1 MDSEDFRRA
10 RAYAAWILLV
20 AAAVE
25 VAMGAW
31 ALSGLP
37 GGPFSGN
44 PLGSAISF
52 GLRGEAAAP
61 NLLQFTV
68 TALPVAAVL
77 LAAMGGRPVGTTR
90 QITVTAVTIQTLA
103 LLLGMVACVAAFGA
117 NSRWANISLA
127 AEIAVAAAGLIL
139 TSAVLRSRGADP
151 LRRPRAGM
159 GNR

>member
-10 RAYAAWILLV
+10 RAYAAWIFLA

-25 VAMGAW
+25 VAVGAW

-37 GGPFSGN
+37 GGPLFGN

-61 NLLQFTV
+61 DLLQFTV

-77 LAAMGGRPVGTTR
+77 LAAMGGRPVGTAR
-90 QITVTAVTIQTLA
+90 QITVTAVTMQTLA
-103 LLLGMVACVAAFGA
+103 LLLGMVACVAAFGG

-127 AEIAVAAAGLIL
+127 VDIAVAAAGLIL
-139 TSAVLRSRGADP
+139 TSAMLRSSGADP
-151 LRRPRAGM
+151 VTRPRAGM
-159 GNR
+159 GKR